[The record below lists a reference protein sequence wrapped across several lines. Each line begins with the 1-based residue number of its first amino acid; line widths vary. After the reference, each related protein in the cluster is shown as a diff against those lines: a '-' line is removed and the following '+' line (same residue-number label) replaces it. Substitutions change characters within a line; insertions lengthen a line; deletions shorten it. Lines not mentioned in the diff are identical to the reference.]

1 MNQETTA
8 TILALFLIFCRI
20 GSCLMLLPGYSSVRI
35 PTQIRL
41 FVAFSISLALSPAI
55 LPGMMPLM
63 REAADDVRL
72 QMIATEI
79 LNGMMIGLLGRVFMI
94 ALQFSAHYV
103 ANAIGM
109 GQAIGVPMDESEPAP
124 AVVSLITMT
133 ATVLVFSLNLHVE
146 ILRAMVASY
155 EAMPVALGFTAR
167 TGLVALTDNLGLT
180 FMLCL
185 RIASPF
191 VIYGVIVNFA
201 IGLANK
207 MTPQIPIYF
216 ISMPFV
222 IAGGLILLAYS
233 IGDYLTIF
241 LAGFQQ
247 WVLNG

>member
-1 MNQETTA
+1 MTEEMTA
-8 TILALFLIFCRI
+8 TVLSLFLIFCRI

-35 PTQIRL
+35 PAQIRL
-41 FVAFSISLALSPAI
+41 FVAFSVSLAVSPAI
-55 LPGMMPLM
+55 LPDMLPLM
-63 REAADDVRL
+63 REAADDMRL

-79 LNGMMIGLLGRVFMI
+79 LNGMLIGLLGRIFMI
-94 ALQFSAHYV
+94 ALQFSAHFV

-109 GQAIGVPMDESEPAP
+109 GQAIGTPIDEAEPAP
-124 AVVSLITMT
+124 AVVSLITLT

-146 ILRAMVASY
+146 ILRALVASY
-155 EAMPVALGFTAR
+155 TAMPVALGFSPR
-167 TGLVALTDNLGLT
+167 SGLVALTDNLDQT
-180 FMLCL
+180 FLLGL

-222 IAGGLILLAYS
+222 IAGGLVLLAYS

-247 WVLNG
+247 WVING

>member
-1 MNQETTA
+1 MNQEMTA
-8 TILALFLIFCRI
+8 TILSLFLIFCRI

-41 FVAFSISLALSPAI
+41 FVAFSISLAVSPGI
-55 LPGMMPLM
+55 LPDMLPLM
-63 REAADDVRL
+63 REAGDDVRL
-72 QMIATEI
+72 QMIVTEI
-79 LNGMMIGLLGRVFMI
+79 LNGMLIGLLGRVFMI
-94 ALQFSAHYV
+94 ALQFSANFL

-109 GQAIGVPMDESEPAP
+109 GQAIGSPIDESEPAP

-146 ILRAMVASY
+146 ILRALVASY
-155 EAMPVALGFTAR
+155 SAMPVALGFAPR
-167 TGLVALTDNLGLT
+167 TGLVALTDNLDQT
-180 FMLCL
+180 FHLGL

-222 IAGGLILLAYS
+222 IAGGLVLLAYS

-247 WVLNG
+247 WVING

>member
-1 MNQETTA
+1 MTEEMTA
-8 TILALFLIFCRI
+8 TILSLFLIFCRI

-41 FVAFSISLALSPAI
+41 FVAFSISLAVSPGI
-55 LPGMMPLM
+55 LPDMLPLM
-63 REAADDVRL
+63 REAGDDVRL
-72 QMIATEI
+72 QMIVTEI
-79 LNGMMIGLLGRVFMI
+79 LNGMLIGLLGRVFMI
-94 ALQFSAHYV
+94 ALQFSANFL

-109 GQAIGVPMDESEPAP
+109 GQAIGSPIDESEPAP

-146 ILRAMVASY
+146 ILRALVASY
-155 EAMPVALGFTAR
+155 SAMPVALGFAPR
-167 TGLVALTDNLGLT
+167 TGLVALTDNLDQT
-180 FMLCL
+180 FHLGL

-222 IAGGLILLAYS
+222 IAGGLVLLAYS

-247 WVLNG
+247 WVING